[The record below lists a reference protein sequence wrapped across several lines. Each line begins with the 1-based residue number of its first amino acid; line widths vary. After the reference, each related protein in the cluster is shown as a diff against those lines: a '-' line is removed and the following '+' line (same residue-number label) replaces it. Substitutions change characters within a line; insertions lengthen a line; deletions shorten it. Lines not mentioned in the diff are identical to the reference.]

1 MSRTRLT
8 RSSRNKM
15 LLGVCGGIAEYWGWD
30 PTIVRV
36 IFVIATLIGF
46 GSPIVLYIILAVI
59 LPRY

>member
-8 RSSRNKM
+8 RSSRKKM

-30 PTIVRV
+30 PTVVRV
-36 IFVIATLIGF
+36 IFVIATLVGF
-46 GSPIVLYIILAVI
+46 GSPIILYIILAII